1 MVLIGPNGQEWRY
14 AGQVLRTDDL
24 TVILAK
30 MAGPGGPRALQS
42 GPSAP
47 LIGSEHLPVVTPSRH
62 HKYNSW
68 RV

>member
-1 MVLIGPNGQEWRY
+1 MVLIGPNGQEWRC

-24 TVILAK
+24 TDSGK
-30 MAGPGGPRALQS
+30 DGRREGRALQS